1 MKFIKPKFEILE
13 QAPEMDGML
22 KHIERC
28 GRVCYRSEDKIT
40 EDSSEKFVERMKSLG
55 HGSVIEHGTVYIK
68 NFCDGTFLDGDYNN
82 LGYKYDKNK
91 YSKVASDYALSPR
104 GFYITT
110 NYRVILQ
117 GDYEAWDEALEHKF
131 DKNWLDDLQYQ
142 CEPTEFHEKRVT
154 VKFTTDIG
162 ISREF
167 NRHRVNSVSEQST
180 RYCNYSKDK
189 FGNEISVVPPTK
201 VRSNAEKELKTGI
214 DFFSNEYNYFSAMCG
229 VVTEITRDGDDFTTF
244 TDIDTWLFANLT
256 TQWAYMR
263 LTNVFGWSAQEA
275 RSVLPLDTQ
284 TEFYHTAFVS
294 DWKHFFELRCD
305 SHAHPMAREL
315 AIPLREEFVKRKL
328 IKEK

>member
-40 EDSSEKFVERMKSLG
+40 EDSAEKFVERMKSLG

-142 CEPTEFHEKRVT
+142 CESTEFHEKRVT

-189 FGNEISVVPPTK
+189 FGNEISVVPPK
-201 VRSNAEKELKTGI
+201 RLRDNYGDFYRDSIDENFMDEVAEEI
-214 DFFSNEYNYFSAMCG
+214 
-229 VVTEITRDGDDFTTF
+229 VVGGDDCL
-244 TDIDTWLFANLT
+244 TDLEVWMFANIVSQWSYNKLT
-256 TQWAYMR
+256 R
-263 LTNVFGWSAQEA
+263 KFGWSAQEA
-275 RSVLPLDTQ
+275 RSILPLDTQ
-284 TEFYHTAFVS
+284 TEFYHTAFIS

-305 SHAHPMAREL
+305 EHAHPMAREL
-315 AIPLREEFVKRKL
+315 AIPLREEFVKRGL
-328 IKEK
+328 IKE

>member
-1 MKFIKPKFEILE
+1 MKLIKPKFEILE
-13 QAPEMDGML
+13 QAPGMDGML
-22 KHIERC
+22 KQIEIA
-28 GRVCYRSEDKIT
+28 GRTCYKSHDKIT
-40 EDSSEKFVERMKSLG
+40 EDSAERFVERMKSLG
-55 HGSVIEHGTVYIK
+55 HGSVLEHGTVYLIIENDIDNALFIGK
-68 NFCDGTFLDGDYNN
+68 YLDNKHSFVNN
-82 LGYKYDKNK
+82 GIT
-91 YSKVASDYALSPR
+91 YSC
-104 GFYITT
+104 ITT
-110 NYRVILQ
+110 NYRVLMQ
-117 GDYEAWDEALEHKF
+117 GNHKTWDDAVKNNF
-131 DKNWLDDLQYQ
+131 YRNWLSDLQHQ
-142 CEPTEFHEKRVT
+142 CDPTEHHEKRVT
-154 VKFTTDIG
+154 VRFTTDIG

-214 DFFSNEYNYFSAMCG
+214 DFFSNEYNYFSVMCG
-229 VVTEITRDGDDFTTF
+229 VVLEITRDGGDFTAF
-244 TDIDTWLFANLT
+244 TDIDTWLFANLA